1 MEPRLAGRHPGLANS
16 PAVDVLNG
24 IPYSRERADLSPC
37 PAMGEHSPTQAT
49 MSLNI
54 LTVQGEVQRILD
66 EAVLDGSESAVQV
79 AAYFNSVLVVD
90 AWAAPGTMKVDGHTL
105 FPFFSTGKGIAA
117 TAVLR
122 LVERGLL
129 SVDDPIAK
137 HWPEF
142 AAEGKGGI
150 TLRHALNHTAG
161 LPMMPESLDVIQG
174 ARWKAMCE
182 YLEAAKPLH
191 PPGAHRHYHAI
202 TYSWLVGETARRADG
217 RDFARIITDE
227 VCQPLGIDS
236 LFFGVPDAVKDRC
249 LNAEKALPAAAPA
262 PLDPAA
268 DPPPPPDWVAVR
280 AVPSYVCPLEDWINR
295 NDIRHLCIPAS
306 NGFGNARSVARHY
319 TSLMGKGADGVRLL
333 TDATVAAA
341 TRWDPATDGAIPGNG
356 RWGLGYGL
364 KGPDE
369 NPGAVFGHGGYG
381 GSVGLADPRHGLA
394 IAVVKSRMG
403 GTLTD
408 RLVEMIR
415 SAAGAI

>member
-1 MEPRLAGRHPGLANS
+1 
-16 PAVDVLNG
+16 
-24 IPYSRERADLSPC
+24 
-37 PAMGEHSPTQAT
+37 

-54 LTVQGEVQRILD
+54 LTVQGAVQRLLD
-66 EAVLDGSESAVQV
+66 EAVLGGSESAIQV
-79 AAYFNSVLVVD
+79 AAYFNSVLVID
-90 AWAAPGTMKVDGHTL
+90 AWAAPESMKIDGHTL

-137 HWPEF
+137 YWPEF

-182 YLEAAKPLH
+182 YLATAKPLH

-217 RDFARIITDE
+217 RDFARIIAEE

-236 LFFGVPDAVKDRC
+236 IFFGLPDSVRDRC
-249 LNAEKALPAAAPA
+249 VNAEKSHVPPA
-262 PLDPAA
+262 PPDPSAPLP
-268 DPPPPPDWVAVR
+268 DPVAER
-280 AVPSYVCPLEDWINR
+280 AVPAYVCPLEDWINR
-295 NDIRHLCIPAS
+295 NDIRKLCIPAS

-319 TSLMGKGADGVRLL
+319 ASLMGKGADGVRLL

-341 TRWDPATDGAIPGNG
+341 TRWDQATDGAIPGGG

-364 KGPDE
+364 KGPDD
-369 NPGAVFGHGGYG
+369 NPGTVFGHGGYG
-381 GSVGLADPRHGLA
+381 GSIGLADPRHGLA
-394 IAVVKSRMG
+394 ICVVKSRMG

-415 SAAGAI
+415 SAAGTI